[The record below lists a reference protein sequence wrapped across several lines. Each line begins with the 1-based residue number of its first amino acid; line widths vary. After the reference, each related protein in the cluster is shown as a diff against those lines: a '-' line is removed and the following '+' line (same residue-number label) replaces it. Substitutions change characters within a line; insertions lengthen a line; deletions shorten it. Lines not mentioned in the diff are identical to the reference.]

1 MIIKILG
8 AGCANCKTLER
19 RVNDVVAKH
28 QINAQVEKVTD
39 LQEIMTY
46 GIMRKPGLVIEGVV
60 KSVGVIPKDE
70 QILDWLLEKQS

>member
-46 GIMRKPGLVIEGVV
+46 GIMRTPGLVIEGVV
-60 KSVGVIPKDE
+60 KSVGVIPKEE
-70 QILDWLLEKQS
+70 QILDWIMEKES

>member
-46 GIMRKPGLVIEGVV
+46 GIMRTPGLVIEGVV

>member
-1 MIIKILG
+1 MTIKILG

-19 RVNDVVAKH
+19 RVSEIVTKH
-28 QINAQVEKVTD
+28 QINAQVEKITD

-46 GIMRKPGLVIEGVV
+46 GIMRTPGLVIEGVV

>member
-19 RVNDVVAKH
+19 RVHDVVAKH

-46 GIMRKPGLVIEGVV
+46 GIMRTPGLVIEGVV